1 VLAGDGRCTCG
12 EFKNQEN
19 GGSGTLPKDK
29 LGQSWHIVF
38 VIRTV
43 SAF

>member
-1 VLAGDGRCTCG
+1 MRGVLRI
-12 EFKNQEN
+12 KKR
-19 GGSGTLPKDK
+19 GSGTLPKDK